1 LADDDLIEQI
11 LQGNEQAATELI
23 ERYYASILR
32 YCKWH
37 CSDVEKAEDLTQE
50 TFLKLFR
57 NLTGYKGKNAFK
69 SYLYTIANH
78 LCIDEGRRVKH
89 LPLGDE
95 EKIVNE
101 SGDIK
106 RIEDK
111 DEISYV
117 QVYYE
122 DILHDNHG
130 YVYLLDEDENMVL
143 PNCNIAFWDE
153 ERRGSYEEYILDI
166 SADELSEYAIYGHFF
181 TCQNLVKGD
190 WEVKFT
196 IEQMKIL

>member
-1 LADDDLIEQI
+1 M
-11 LQGNEQAATELI
+11 
-23 ERYYASILR
+23 
-32 YCKWH
+32 
-37 CSDVEKAEDLTQE
+37 EKAEDLTQE

-130 YVYLLDEDENMVL
+130 YVFV
-143 PNCNIAFWDE
+143 
-153 ERRGSYEEYILDI
+153 R
-166 SADELSEYAIYGHFF
+166 
-181 TCQNLVKGD
+181 
-190 WEVKFT
+190 
-196 IEQMKIL
+196 